1 MSRIS
6 RMDKLR
12 LLILLLLWFG
22 TGAVVELMDRAAQP
36 VAQVED
42 KPALKITWAA
52 PVNHPQLLEAIAAQL
67 EPYREDI
74 PLDREL
80 QAALREACQ
89 ASGVPM
95 SLALGLIEVESSFQ
109 TDAVS
114 SKNAYGLCQL
124 NPKYF
129 PEDLTPSEN
138 IAAGVGY
145 LGELMGRYE
154 TVESALTAYNA
165 GSDTEDRAYADAVL
179 AAAEKWRKP

>member
-6 RMDKLR
+6 RIDKLR

-36 VAQVED
+36 VAQAED

-52 PVNHPQLLEAIAAQL
+52 PVNHRQLLEAIAAQL

-95 SLALGLIEVESSFQ
+95 SLALGLIEEESQFQ
-109 TDAVS
+109 LDIVS
-114 SKNAYGLCQL
+114 GKGAYGLCQL

-129 PEDLTPSEN
+129 PADLTPSEN

-145 LGELMGRYE
+145 LGELLERHGDLAA
-154 TVESALTAYNA
+154 ALTAYNA
-165 GSDTEDRAYADAVL
+165 GHDTGSRTYANAVL
-179 AAAEKWRKP
+179 AAAERWKC

>member
-1 MSRIS
+1 MCAMAGSLVVAS
-6 RMDKLR
+6 MLS
-12 LLILLLLWFG
+12 G
-22 TGAVVELMDRAAQP
+22 SAGGAPSFAVQAEHKP
-36 VAQVED
+36 V
-42 KPALKITWAA
+42 LKITWAA

-95 SLALGLIEVESSFQ
+95 SLALGLIEVESGFRA
-109 TDAVS
+109 DAVG
-114 SKNAYGLCQL
+114 AADEYGLCQL

-129 PEDLTPSEN
+129 PADLTSSEN

-145 LGELMGRYE
+145 LGELMSRYE

-165 GSDTEDRAYADAVL
+165 GSDTGDRTYANAVL